1 MSLLRR
7 DSASLEKQR
16 RELRNHIRMIDSKLH
31 GITELINVR
40 KLHVNN
46 ESLTNNVREG
56 IQTKINKLEKQKA
69 ELETKKTKLKDML
82 KHYT

>member
-1 MSLLRR
+1 
-7 DSASLEKQR
+7 
-16 RELRNHIRMIDSKLH
+16 MIDSKLH

-46 ESLTNNVREG
+46 ESLTNDVREG